1 MNDNWEDKFAA
12 YDIGLPKSNGTSSND
27 ATDIVS
33 EVAPPIFLQDVSGI
47 PTGSSV
53 FSFSQT
59 EQAKWIGG
67 GMFGLE
73 GGAAATVVMLAVIV
87 ILLLI
92 PARKYET
99 EE

>member
-1 MNDNWEDKFAA
+1 MAWGAAALHSVWNWAQGNFF
-12 YDIGLPKSNGTSSND
+12 GM
-27 ATDIVS
+27 
-33 EVAPPIFLQDVSGI
+33 QVSGI